1 MQVKT
6 DGLVI
11 REWNV
16 GESDRLVSVLTRD
29 EGVIRAFARQAKRLR
44 SAKASSTQL
53 LCYSHLSLYKGRD
66 AYIID
71 EAQPVELFFGL
82 RKDIERLSLAQY
94 FCELAGTL
102 APEEMEAGDFLRL
115 MLNALHFLSKGTR
128 SPLLLKSVVEMR
140 MMSLAGYMPDLV
152 CCAGCSCY
160 EADEM
165 FFLPKGGKL
174 YCGECLPSGSGP
186 WLRLDRGV
194 LTALRHTIYADFEKL
209 FSFQLP
215 EPGLKQLGKASESYV
230 LSQLERN
237 FTTLDFYRSCARY
250 EVPKT
255 GTEDV
260 ETGEQHGESQD

>member
-53 LCYSHLSLYKGRD
+53 LCYSHMSLYKGRD

-140 MMSLAGYMPDLV
+140 MMSLAGYMPGSSAPFPGSTSLRCSRSFAAPV
-152 CCAGCSCY
+152 HPAAANTWRIPPQKPAAPCHRPRRISSIHTVQSVTGCCFAV
-160 EADEM
+160 
-165 FFLPKGGKL
+165 P
-174 YCGECLPSGSGP
+174 
-186 WLRLDRGV
+186 RG
-194 LTALRHTIYADFEKL
+194 
-209 FSFQLP
+209 
-215 EPGLKQLGKASESYV
+215 
-230 LSQLERN
+230 
-237 FTTLDFYRSCARY
+237 
-250 EVPKT
+250 
-255 GTEDV
+255 
-260 ETGEQHGESQD
+260 